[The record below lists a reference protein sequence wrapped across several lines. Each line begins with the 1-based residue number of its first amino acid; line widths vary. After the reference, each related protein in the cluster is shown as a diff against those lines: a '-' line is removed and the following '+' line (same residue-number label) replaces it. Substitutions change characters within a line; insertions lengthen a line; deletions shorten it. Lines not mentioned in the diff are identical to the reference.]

1 MASKFIKNLV
11 GPYLKAGTVTLFLF
25 ALGLLYF
32 NIYVGIGA
40 LAITIILVLYYRKI
54 TDKRT
59 DIFEEYAKAVTDNL
73 EDTIRHFVY
82 KNPFPLCM
90 IDAQENL
97 LWFNDKF
104 QEIFEDAEMLNSS
117 ITKLSG
123 LRYADLASSG
133 VMKRCCP
140 DSKALL

>member
-82 KNPFPLCM
+82 KNPFPS
-90 IDAQENL
+90 A
-97 LWFNDKF
+97 
-104 QEIFEDAEMLNSS
+104 
-117 ITKLSG
+117 
-123 LRYADLASSG
+123 
-133 VMKRCCP
+133 
-140 DSKALL
+140 

>member
-82 KNPFPLCM
+82 KILFPS
-90 IDAQENL
+90 A
-97 LWFNDKF
+97 
-104 QEIFEDAEMLNSS
+104 
-117 ITKLSG
+117 
-123 LRYADLASSG
+123 
-133 VMKRCCP
+133 
-140 DSKALL
+140 